1 MNTQNKTYLNDF
13 ILRNIIELDYILVL
27 ADKGWYLNSKSISSS
42 SEIGK
47 QIIKGEAHDYA
58 NQLKSIYAL
67 LIAKGPSFK
76 KGIIVPP
83 FDNINIYPMLF
94 HILNITQS
102 KNIDGNFKK
111 IIHIFNT

>member
-58 NQLKSIYAL
+58 NQLKSMHAL
-67 LIAKGPSFK
+67 FIARGPFFK
-76 KGIIVPP
+76 KSIVVPP
-83 FDNINIYPMLF
+83 FENINIFLMLC
-94 HILNITQS
+94 HILNITPN
-102 KNIDGNFKK
+102 KNIDGNLKK
-111 IIHIFNT
+111 IIHIFNI